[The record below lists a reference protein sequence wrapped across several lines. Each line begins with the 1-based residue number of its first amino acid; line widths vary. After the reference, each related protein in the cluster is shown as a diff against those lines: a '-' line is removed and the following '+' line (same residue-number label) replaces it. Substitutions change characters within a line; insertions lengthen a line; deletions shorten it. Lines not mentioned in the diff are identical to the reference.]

1 MSSYFLGE
9 PQLHGQCAQHKKD
22 LFLKAVFKHV
32 LKPSCYRKLI
42 KYNLFNGRSISF
54 SDNQ

>member
-32 LKPSCYRKLI
+32 LKPSCYHQYPFPITNSK
-42 KYNLFNGRSISF
+42 F
-54 SDNQ
+54 SSRP

>member
-9 PQLHGQCAQHKKD
+9 PQLHGHSAHNKKD

-32 LKPSCYRKLI
+32 LKPSCYRK
-42 KYNLFNGRSISF
+42 FN
-54 SDNQ
+54 